1 MPASEPRPGQQWP
14 YQVSEEVEPEPP
26 ARPELVR
33 GAKLT
38 IGVLLACLVLLPF
51 SDAVG
56 SGGPILLGVVVFI
69 TGCLGAMMASHARR
83 LGLLATNVVL
93 SMLLLPWF
101 VYHIFRMVGL
111 I

>member
-38 IGVLLACLVLLPF
+38 IGVLLAF

-56 SGGPILLGVVVFI
+56 GGGPILLGVVVFI